1 MSKRRRA
8 GAGRRI
14 AEQRFWDGGSG
25 TGGPPAHPSTPAPV
39 THTLSPTGPGP
50 TDPGP
55 ADPGP
60 ADPGPDGQS
69 PDGQSPDG
77 QRSPDGQSPDGQ
89 SPVGQTPGGQRAVS
103 QSAGGHEPSPS
114 PVEPIRPTTDPAAV
128 VRSLG
133 TPPFSIDASVAERH
147 LTAVY
152 EEAVR
157 AATAL
162 AAANGLLAGTEDD
175 PDR

>member
-14 AEQRFWDGGSG
+14 AEQRFWGGGSAPG
-25 TGGPPAHPSTPAPV
+25 EQPAAGSNGSGAVAEGGAGLATSDPAAGGQAAASRPVTPAA
-39 THTLSPTGPGP
+39 PT
-50 TDPGP
+50 
-55 ADPGP
+55 
-60 ADPGPDGQS
+60 S
-69 PDGQSPDG
+69 
-77 QRSPDGQSPDGQ
+77 
-89 SPVGQTPGGQRAVS
+89 V
-103 QSAGGHEPSPS
+103 HL
-114 PVEPIRPTTDPAAV
+114 IRPTTDPAAV

-133 TPPFSIDASVAERH
+133 GPPFAIDPSVAERH

-162 AAANGLLAGTEDD
+162 AAANGLLAADEDD
-175 PDR
+175 ENG

>member
-14 AEQRFWDGGSG
+14 AEQRFWDGGPG
-25 TGGPPAHPSTPAPV
+25 TGGPPARPTTPAPV
-39 THTLSPTGPGP
+39 SDAQAPA
-50 TDPGP
+50 GP
-55 ADPGP
+55 ADG
-60 ADPGPDGQS
+60 GPDGAG
-69 PDGQSPDG
+69 PGDGGAEGLSTAG
-77 QRSPDGQSPDGQ
+77 
-89 SPVGQTPGGQRAVS
+89 PGGDGPSA
-103 QSAGGHEPSPS
+103 AGGHQSAPP
-114 PVEPIRPTTDPAAV
+114 PVEAIRPTTDPAAV

-133 TPPFSIDASVAERH
+133 APPFSMDASVAERH

-162 AAANGLLAGTEDD
+162 AAANGLLAAAHDD
-175 PDR
+175 PEG